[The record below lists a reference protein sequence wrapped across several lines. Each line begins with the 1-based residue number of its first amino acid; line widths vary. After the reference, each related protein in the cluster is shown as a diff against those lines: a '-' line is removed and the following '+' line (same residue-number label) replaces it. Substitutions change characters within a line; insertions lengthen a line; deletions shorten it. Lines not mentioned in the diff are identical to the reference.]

1 MARFIE
7 STGTDPIQR
16 TRERDVRFGSWLKMK
31 IEDAI
36 SKRFWLDQTWRFGI
50 RQYEAIPELRSK
62 ELPADNGQYIIEVP
76 VAASMADSIYSTI
89 YDLIWNT
96 TPPIAVRASTGYH
109 NHAAAFQALTDKLLV
124 DDFVNIH
131 GAADEVIADT
141 VQMGTGAYYTVNA
154 REVVKRAAYRELNTG
169 PRVFSVPPED
179 LVVPG
184 GTFPDTD
191 MLQIIAYR
199 QYYFESE
206 LIEAAAQNGW
216 DVSKFMIAG
225 NIDWVRQRRIEA
237 MKSDEDLQYV
247 GGLYETFAVHCYFD
261 YDQDG
266 FAEDLEVIW
275 DRTSFE
281 VADVRYA
288 PYDCRPFSISRYQL
302 RPHVFYGI
310 GVWEMAAPFE
320 REVTEW
326 HNFKMQNAH
335 LSNARIWAYRLGA
348 LGIGEELKISP
359 NKTIGL
365 GDPQNDLV
373 EKKMSDNYPTA
384 QQYEAATLALAEM
397 RVGTPAI
404 GTTQGVAAGKRVP
417 AATAMSALQQQ
428 NRRFTA
434 PFDNIRRALA
444 NCVNQCHMRLRE
456 QYLKGGEWRRNTLEY
471 LVYAVGV
478 KNTELIEEIY
488 KTSRSNDMRDKVIIE
503 VTATSQ
509 SINRQA
515 DKQNAME
522 RMQVMGA
529 YYEKMLAI
537 GQVILNPQAP
547 PELKQLAVGVANGAT
562 ESVRAFLRTFDDVR
576 DPDVFIPETFRNLK
590 ADGGSAGGQQA
601 QPEQPNAGGGA
612 GGQPGS
618 APPPEGAPDSASGG
632 VAPTIGGSAELGR
645 GERDEGIDG

>member
-1 MARFIE
+1 MRFVE
-7 STGTDPIQR
+7 STASTPIAR
-16 TRERDVRFGSWLKMK
+16 TRERDVRMGSWLKMK

-36 SKRFWLDQTWRFGI
+36 SKRFWLDQTWRMGI

-62 ELPADNGQYIIEVP
+62 ELPSDSGQFIIEIP
-76 VAASMADSIYSTI
+76 IAASMSDSITSTV

-96 TPPIAVRASTGYH
+96 SPPLSVRGSDGYQ
-109 NHAAAFQALTDKLLV
+109 NHAAAFQSLMDKLLM
-124 DDFVNIH
+124 DDFVNLR
-131 GAADEVIADT
+131 GASDEVITDT
-141 VQMGTGAYYTVNA
+141 VQMGTAAYYTVHA
-154 REVVKRAAYRELNTG
+154 REVVKRAAFTELNTG

-191 MLQIIAYR
+191 SLQIIAYR

-206 LIEAAAQNGW
+206 LMEAAAQNGW
-216 DVSKFMIAG
+216 DVSRFMIAG
-225 NIDWVRQRRIEA
+225 NIDWVRQRRVEA

-288 PYDCRPFSISRYQL
+288 PYDSRPFTISRYQL

-310 GVWEMAAPFE
+310 GVWEMAAPFQ

-335 LSNARIWAYRLGA
+335 LSNARVWAYRLGA
-348 LGIGEELKISP
+348 PGIGEEIKISP
-359 NKTIGL
+359 NKSLGL
-365 GDPQNDLV
+365 ADPEKDLV
-373 EKKMSDNYPTA
+373 PKVMSDNYPTA
-384 QQYEAATLALAEM
+384 QQYEAAILALAEM
-397 RVGTPAI
+397 RVGTPAM
-404 GTTQGVAAGKRVP
+404 GTTQGVSAGKRVP
-417 AATAMSALQQQ
+417 AATAQAALQQQ

-444 NCVNQCHMRLRE
+444 GAANQCLMRLRE
-456 QYLKGGEWRRNTLEY
+456 QYLKGGQWRTNTLTY
-471 LVYAVGV
+471 LVYAVGA
-478 KNTELIEEIY
+478 KKTELIEEIF
-488 KTSRSNDMRDKVIIE
+488 KTARSVDMRDKVIIE
-503 VTATSQ
+503 VTASST

-515 DKQNAME
+515 DKQNAIE

-537 GQVILNPQAP
+537 GQVLLNPQAP
-547 PELKQLAVGVANGAT
+547 PELKQLAQGVAGGAT
-562 ESVRAFLRTFDDVR
+562 ESIRAFLRTFDDVR
-576 DPDVFIPETFRNLK
+576 DPDVFIPPMFRTMN
-590 ADGGSAGGQQA
+590 GGSNGNDQGGAPAAPA
-601 QPEQPNAGGGA
+601 QPPEAA
-612 GGQPGS
+612 GGQPGLEA
-618 APPPEGAPDSASGG
+618 APAGASDGAAGG
-632 VAPTIGGSAELGR
+632 LAPTISGSAELGR
-645 GERDEGIDG
+645 GERDEGITG